1 MSIRKL
7 LLRQHR
13 HTCGNIRHS
22 ASKEGR
28 HTPLV
33 SLRRRIS
40 DQHSSQRKFPY
51 IRTAIVLL
59 ILWLI
64 AVMIYQTYKPLP
76 PGISYEGQEYRVQN
90 VQFLNDLTYPSPDGQ
105 MQHEQ
110 QIFQRMLQVVK
121 DAEQFVVV
129 DMFLFNN
136 YQHKGQHF
144 PPVSQQFTDTL
155 IAKKTNNPD
164 MSIWFITD
172 EVNTNYNA
180 APNPLLEQMKQAGIH
195 VVITNLDPLR
205 DSTPVYSA
213 VWRTFFQWF
222 GQSGKGW
229 IPNLMATDGPDV
241 TLRSYLKLLNVKA
254 NHRKVVA
261 SEKTAIV
268 SSGNIHDASAYHSN
282 IGFEVTGPV
291 IGDIIQAEQAVV
303 DMSGGGQLP
312 VYDASAQTSSSSSD
326 SSPSSE
332 AAKESESEGPIRLQY
347 LTEGKVNDALLYEI
361 NQTGKGDTLWM
372 GMFYIAS
379 PKVLEALLDASKR
392 GTDIRLVL
400 DPNENAF
407 GQEKIGIPNRP
418 VAAELHDKSSGSIQ
432 IRWYNTTK
440 EQYHTKMMYIA
451 KAAGDHIVIGGS
463 TNFTPRNLND
473 YNLENDMW
481 IAAPADAA
489 FTIDVADYFKRIWVN
504 EDAPFTLDLEEFQE
518 KTTFLKGILYKLQLI
533 LGFTTF

>member
-1 MSIRKL
+1 MVSSRRSISEQR
-7 LLRQHR
+7 
-13 HTCGNIRHS
+13 S
-22 ASKEGR
+22 
-28 HTPLV
+28 P
-33 SLRRRIS
+33 
-40 DQHSSQRKFPY
+40 QRKFPY

-76 PGISYEGQEYRVQN
+76 PGISYESQEYRVQN
-90 VQFLNDLTYPSPDGQ
+90 VQFLHDLTYPSSDGQ
-105 MQHEQ
+105 MEHEQ
-110 QIFQRMLQVVK
+110 QIFQRMLQIVK

-144 PPVSQQFTDTL
+144 PPVSQQFTDAL
-155 IAKKTNNPD
+155 IAKKTKNPD
-164 MSIWFITD
+164 MDIWFITD
-172 EVNTNYNA
+172 EVNINYSS
-180 APNPLLEQMKQAGIH
+180 APNALLEQMIQADIE
-195 VVITNLDPLR
+195 VVITNDDPLR
-205 DSTPVYSA
+205 DSTPIYSA

-222 GQSGKGW
+222 GQSGNGW
-229 IPNLMATDGPDV
+229 IPNLMATDGPDF

-312 VYDASAQTSSSSSD
+312 VYDASSQTSSSSSD

-332 AAKESESEGPIRLQY
+332 AAKESESEGPIRLRY

-379 PKVLEALLDASKR
+379 PRVLEALLDASKR

-440 EQYHTKMMYIA
+440 EQYHTKMIYIA

-473 YNLENDMW
+473 YNLENDIW

-489 FTIDVADYFKRIWVN
+489 FTIDVADYFKRIWAN
-504 EDAPFTLDLEEFQE
+504 EDATFTLNLEEFQE